1 MSFATFI
8 NSKKKEIELPDFKG
22 QLVAD
27 THAHLDMLDDPARAL
42 ARAALASL
50 GLVVTVTSIHERAVE
65 TCASIDAW
73 RAQARVMLDEAG
85 FVDVNV
91 PEVRIMVGGHPQD
104 ASKMTDEGRALIRK
118 IAQDERV
125 VGIGETGLD
134 YFYETSPRVEQRAI
148 FAEELRLADELD
160 LVACLHIRDAHDEAL
175 EILRET
181 GMPRAGA
188 ILHCYNLG
196 PEVVQGF
203 VELGCM
209 VSFAGPLTFKK
220 AQEVRDAAAVVPHD
234 RLLTE
239 TDCPFMAPEPCRGQT
254 NEPAYTAF
262 TTQVLAESTGLA
274 LDECARITY
283 ANAQRFLRC
292 DAS

>member
-1 MSFATFI
+1 MSFATFT
-8 NSKKKEIELPDFKG
+8 NSKKKEIALPDFKG
-22 QLVAD
+22 QFIAD
-27 THAHLDMLDDPARAL
+27 THAHLDMLEDPARAL
-42 ARAALASL
+42 ARAALASM
-50 GLVVTVTSIHERAVE
+50 GLVVTVTSIHEKATE
-65 TCASIDAW
+65 TCASIDSW
-73 RAQARVMLDEAG
+73 RQQARVMLDEGGYA
-85 FVDVNV
+85 NV
-91 PEVRIMVGGHPQD
+91 PVPDVRIMVGGHPQE
-104 ASKMTDEGRALIRK
+104 ASKMTDEGRALVRSL
-118 IAQDERV
+118 AQDKRV

-134 YFYETSPRVEQRAI
+134 YFYETSPRVEQRAL
-148 FAEELRLADELD
+148 FAEELLLADELD
-160 LVACLHIRDAHDEAL
+160 LVACLHIREAHDDAL
-175 EILRET
+175 DILRST

-196 PEVVQGF
+196 PEVVEGF

-220 AQEVRDAAAVVPHD
+220 AQDVRDAAAVVPHD

-262 TTQVLAESTGLA
+262 TTQVLAQATGLE

-283 ANAQRFLRC
+283 TNARRLLRC